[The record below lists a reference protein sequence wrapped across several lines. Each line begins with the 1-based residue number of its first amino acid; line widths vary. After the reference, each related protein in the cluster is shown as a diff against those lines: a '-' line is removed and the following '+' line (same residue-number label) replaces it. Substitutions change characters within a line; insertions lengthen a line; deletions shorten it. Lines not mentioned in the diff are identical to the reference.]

1 MKSEAAMKLQE
12 NMMIAWL
19 DQLRAKD
26 TTSEEGD
33 ELASSTSDAG
43 IRSSAAIEAVGIASV
58 GIEAV
63 GIVPFFA
70 GKLSAVVTAV
80 QL

>member
-19 DQLRAKD
+19 DQLRAKE
-26 TTSEEGD
+26 TTSEDGD

-43 IRSSAAIEAVGIASV
+43 NRSSAAIEAVGIAS
-58 GIEAV
+58 V